1 MTFLKSEVL
10 SCSSE
15 SCSCKAEV
23 SVGKCKGENEGREA
37 DISHCLLLRIS
48 LTFSHKLNSVSTPI
62 VMIIVKIIIIITTT
76 IIQPAR

>member
-1 MTFLKSEVL
+1 MDSDLSAGKLKSVL
-10 SCSSE
+10 RR
-15 SCSCKAEV
+15 CK
-23 SVGKCKGENEGREA
+23 SENEGGEET

-62 VMIIVKIIIIITTT
+62 VMIIVKIIIIIIIITT